1 MYKPEYYDLYM
12 EALDE
17 KYPDKMMLSKDDV
30 IRFDGRSRNTVYR
43 MFPEIKGLKQGI
55 SKIEYAMLL
64 AKRVSRTERS

>member
-43 MFPEIKGLKQGI
+43 MFPEIKGLKQV

-64 AKRVSRTERS
+64 AKRVSRIERS

>member
-1 MYKPEYYDLYM
+1 MYKPEYYDLYV

-43 MFPEIKGLKQGI
+43 MFPEIKGLKQV

>member
-1 MYKPEYYDLYM
+1 MYKPEYYDLYK

-43 MFPEIKGLKQGI
+43 MFPEIKGLKQV

>member
-1 MYKPEYYDLYM
+1 MYKPEYYDLYK

-43 MFPEIKGLKQGI
+43 MFPEIKGFKQGI